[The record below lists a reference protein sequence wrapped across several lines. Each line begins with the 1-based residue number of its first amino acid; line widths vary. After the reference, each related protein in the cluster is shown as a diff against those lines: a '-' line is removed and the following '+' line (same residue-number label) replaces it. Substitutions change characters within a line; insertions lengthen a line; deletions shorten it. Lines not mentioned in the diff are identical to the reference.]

1 MRSWITS
8 GIRILSVADLHYQL
22 RQLDWVAS
30 VAPDFDLVV
39 LAGDLLDVSSIV
51 APDAQIAVVHQYL
64 RRLADVTTVVVCSG
78 NHDLDAENA
87 HGERAAGWLGTA
99 RDAGVFV
106 DGTSFGTATEL
117 VTVCPWW
124 DGPRTRDDVDAQLA
138 ADAAILDERR
148 RIWAYHAPPDAS
160 PTSWTGTRH
169 YGDEDLGGWIE
180 RHSPDLVLCGHVH
193 QSPFETPGGW
203 MDRIGSTVVVNAG
216 RQPGPE
222 PTCIEIDTDAGVA
235 SWRSYLGIDE
245 RPLTPA

>member
-1 MRSWITS
+1 
-8 GIRILSVADLHYQL
+8 V
-22 RQLDWVAS
+22 S
-30 VAPDFDLVV
+30 VAPEFDLVV

-51 APDAQIAVVHQYL
+51 APDAQIAVVHEYL
-64 RRLADVTTVVVCSG
+64 RRLTEVTTVVVCSG

-87 HGERAAGWLGTA
+87 HGERVAGWLGPA

-106 DGTSFGTATEL
+106 DGTSVGTASEL

-138 ADAAILDERR
+138 ADAGVLDGRR
-148 RIWAYHAPPDAS
+148 WIWAYHAPPDAS
-160 PTSWTGTRH
+160 PTSWTGKRH
-169 YGDEDLGGWIE
+169 YGDEDLGRWIE

-203 MDRIGSTVVVNAG
+203 MDRIGTTVVVNAG

-222 PTCIEIDTDAGVA
+222 PTRIEIDTDAGVA
-235 SWRSYLGIDE
+235 SWRSYLGTDE
-245 RPLTPA
+245 RPLAS